1 MSTNSESNFRKYLG
15 GSWFLD
21 AKVLLIPMPL
31 VITTSILTTSPNFV
45 SASDSAFQAW
55 GIYGRLLLANLF
67 ALAICAL
74 WVFAFAQTIFRNR
87 AVRPIPPAIVIFFS
101 AGVGA
106 LKGAATGLACWLL
119 SVEPELAE
127 AISSRVWQTT
137 VLGAWLIPA
146 VTLVAARIAL
156 LQEQRESLVAERV
169 SNTLLE
175 TGMAQTRA
183 NQAALRAFAA
193 MAKTELAKVSAVTP
207 VDGGGSKY
215 AETIR
220 RLVTDQLRPLSHRIW
235 DQENKRI
242 SSFSFSEI
250 SKNAIYGFDQAKLMV
265 AGVYVVTSI
274 PAIMR
279 FVPFVESVL
288 RALLAG
294 LCISVG
300 LALTAKFKPSR
311 YWQATTWFI
320 ISMAVIAYV
329 TLMSGEWVF
338 GFVAGFK
345 PFDTLIAIWF
355 WLMQLTFITSF
366 LVGIRKSGFE
376 IKQEFAELYGSESID
391 RAVRLSQSRIQNRD
405 FANYLHGQVQNKLL
419 SVALGL
425 ERGEATKDELE
436 RALAMV
442 EDILISLD
450 SNFQAMNSGDI
461 QDEITKINSQW
472 FGFLSISWN
481 IDDSVNALES
491 RERVLLIQVIDEAIS
506 NAVRHGLAKQVRVS
520 AVSNSTGLVLE
531 IVDDGIGPRSGKAGL
546 GSTFFKSVSKGNWSL
561 LQEPNGGS
569 RLTVKF

>member
-1 MSTNSESNFRKYLG
+1 MSTTSEGSFRKYLG

-21 AKVLLIPMPL
+21 TKALLLSTPL
-31 VITTSILTTSPNFV
+31 VISASILTTSSKYV
-45 SASDSAFQAW
+45 SDSDTALEAW
-55 GIYGRLLLANLF
+55 GIYGRLLLSNIF

-74 WVFAFAQTIFRNR
+74 WVLAFAQTIFRNR
-87 AVRPIPPAIVIFFS
+87 AVRPISPAIVIFFS

-106 LKGAATGLACWLL
+106 IKGAATGLACWLL
-119 SVEPELAE
+119 SVEPELAD

-146 VTLVAARIAL
+146 VTLVAARMAL

-175 TGMAQTRA
+175 TGAAQTRD

-193 MAKTELAKVSAVTP
+193 LAKTELAKVSAATSI
-207 VDGGGSKY
+207 DGGGSKY

-220 RLVTDQLRPLSHRIW
+220 RLVMDQLRPLSHRIW

-250 SKNAIYGFDQAKLMV
+250 SRNAIYGFDQAKLLV
-265 AGVYVVTSI
+265 AGVYFVTSI
-274 PAIMR
+274 PTILR
-279 FVPFVESVL
+279 FVPFVESLV
-288 RALLAG
+288 RALLAAV
-294 LCISVG
+294 CIYLG
-300 LALTAKFKPSR
+300 LALTAKFKPAR
-311 YWQATTWFI
+311 YWQATTWFML
-320 ISMAVIAYV
+320 SMLVIAYL
-329 TLMSGEWVF
+329 TFMSGEWVF

-345 PFDTLIAIWF
+345 PLDTLIAVWV
-355 WLMQLTFITSF
+355 WLIQLTFITAF
-366 LVGIRKSGFE
+366 LAGIRKSGTE
-376 IKQEFAELYGSESID
+376 IRQEFADLYGSESID

-436 RALAMV
+436 RALVMV

-450 SNFQAMNSGDI
+450 SNFQTMNSGDI
-461 QDEITKINSQW
+461 QDEIMKFNSQW
-472 FGFLSISWN
+472 LGFLSISWN
-481 IDDSVNALES
+481 IDDSVIALES
-491 RERVLLIQVIDEAIS
+491 RQRVLLLQVIDEAIS
-506 NAVRHGLAKQVRVS
+506 NAVRHGLAKQVQVS
-520 AVSNSTGLVLE
+520 AVSNSNGLVLE

-546 GSTFFKSVSKGNWSL
+546 GSTFFKNVSKGNWSL
-561 LQEPNGGS
+561 SQEPAGGS
-569 RLTVKF
+569 RLKVKF